1 MNTQNVLQMIGI
13 LIVFVLI
20 LFATYYVTKWV
31 AKSGM
36 VQNHAENIKVIETF
50 RIAQNKYIQIIQ
62 IGSRYCAIAVSKDQI
77 TFLTELNEE
86 ELNLSSF
93 QRNMTNVSFRE
104 MLGRM
109 KKENKKDI

>member
-1 MNTQNVLQMIGI
+1 MDTQNVLQMIGI

-62 IGSRYCAIAVSKDQI
+62 IGSRYCAIAVSKDQF
-77 TFLTELNEE
+77 TFLTELKEE

-104 MLGRM
+104 VLGRM